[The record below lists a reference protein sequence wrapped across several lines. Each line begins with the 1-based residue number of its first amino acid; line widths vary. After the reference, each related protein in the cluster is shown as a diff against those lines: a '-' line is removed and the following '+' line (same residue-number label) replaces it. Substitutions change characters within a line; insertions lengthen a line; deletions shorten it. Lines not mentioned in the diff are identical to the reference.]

1 MQDSENNDTF
11 LQCILTNAL
20 RTRSC
25 QSQVSHP
32 AFGLCAQFLRI
43 SALIHLARKH
53 RSCHRVIQTGDFLQ
67 DQVPKIHTR
76 KQQINVK
83 IKEKINHET
92 EILLVS
98 KILPMRSFF
107 FPFSREENQKLS
119 GPIKKI
125 IENSSWYYRRTR
137 AKFPES

>member
-1 MQDSENNDTF
+1 MQDSKNNDTF
-11 LQCILTNAL
+11 LQRILTNAL

-32 AFGLCAQFLRI
+32 AFGLCARFLRI
-43 SALIHLARKH
+43 SALKHLARRH

-83 IKEKINHET
+83 LKEKINHET

-98 KILPMRSFF
+98 KTLPMRSFF
-107 FPFSREENQKLS
+107 SFFLRGKPKTQWSN
-119 GPIKKI
+119 KKI

>member
-11 LQCILTNAL
+11 LQRILTNAL

-98 KILPMRSFF
+98 KTLPMLSFSFF
-107 FPFSREENQKLS
+107 SRGKPKTHL
-119 GPIKKI
+119 KKI
-125 IENSSWYYRRTR
+125 IKNSSWYYRRTR

>member
-11 LQCILTNAL
+11 LQRILTNAL

-76 KQQINVK
+76 EQQINVK

-98 KILPMRSFF
+98 KTLPMRSFSF
-107 FPFSREENQKLS
+107 FSRGKPKTQWSN
-119 GPIKKI
+119 KKI
-125 IENSSWYYRRTR
+125 IENSSWYYRTTR

>member
-11 LQCILTNAL
+11 LQRILTNAL

-43 SALIHLARKH
+43 SALIHLARRH

-98 KILPMRSFF
+98 KTLPMRSFSF
-107 FPFSREENQKLS
+107 FSS
-119 GPIKKI
+119 GKPKTHLKKI